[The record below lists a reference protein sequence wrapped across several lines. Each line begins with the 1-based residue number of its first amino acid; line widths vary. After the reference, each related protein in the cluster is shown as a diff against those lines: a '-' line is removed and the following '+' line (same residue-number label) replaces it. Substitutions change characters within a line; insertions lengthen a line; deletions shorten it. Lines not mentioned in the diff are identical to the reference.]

1 MAYDKAV
8 RQRYL
13 SLRQG
18 LYERS
23 CEIGSLEQIVSL
35 ARRATSASQGAIAVI
50 RRKGRVFGQHW
61 FCTLRT

>member
-18 LYERS
+18 LYECS

-35 ARRATSASQGAIAVI
+35 ARRATSASQG
-50 RRKGRVFGQHW
+50 K
-61 FCTLRT
+61 